1 LEKKNHAEKQ
11 QYLPDHVN
19 NPIV

>member
-19 NPIV
+19 SPIV